1 MSSNKTV
8 IAVDGPSVVVPGAIE
23 AARQTGAKILLV
35 GNEATL
41 DGELN
46 RLSPSGVDLEIVHA
60 PEVAG
65 MDEKPSDIL
74 RRKKNASIQVACRL
88 VRDGAAQGVVS
99 AGHSGASVACGMF
112 IMGRI
117 PGVERPALASL
128 LPTEK
133 EPVVLLDVGATV
145 DCKPYNI
152 FQFGLMGDAF
162 ARDILNKE
170 SPRVGL
176 LSIGEEEGKGNSQV
190 KEAYELFKMAQNLNF
205 SGNIEGRDLFTGEM
219 DVAVCDGFVGNVAL
233 KLSEGLGLSLSRDI
247 NLDDLFK
254 PCYGAVILELL
265 DASAGEFLGSTT
277 VDYVI
282 NVNGENIVLFEDG
295 YFVDKAV
302 KRYRVPSIKNGM
314 NIILAKVPVGKRT
327 SLEACFLTGDFDVI
341 YNGCTSILAAP
352 SSKIPFGDITR
363 FGMPFYGGNIT
374 YKTQLDIDAECDI
387 RINAALYRGALI
399 KVLVDGSEAG
409 KIAFAPYELTVEKL
423 KPGKHTVE
431 YILYGNRVNTFG
443 SLHNCGKNSWVGPDH
458 WYSKGDEWSYEY
470 NLKPVGILKSPVIK
484 VIKR

>member
-8 IAVDGPSVVVPGAIE
+8 IAVDAMGGDLGPSVVVPGAIE
-23 AARQTGAKILLV
+23 AARQTGDKILLV

-233 KLSEGLGLSLSRDI
+233 KLSEGLGLSLSRV
-247 NLDDLFK
+247 LK
-254 PCYGAVILELL
+254 RELL
-265 DASAGEFLGSTT
+265 NSGFLPKLGSLLAKSAFRRFAKV
-277 VDYVI
+277 VDYAEY
-282 NVNGENIVLFEDG
+282 GGAPLLGLQNISIVCHGRSNAKAICNATRMATLFVE
-295 YFVDKAV
+295 KETN
-302 KRYRVPSIKNGM
+302 KRLMETICANEE
-314 NIILAKVPVGKRT
+314 L
-327 SLEACFLTGDFDVI
+327 
-341 YNGCTSILAAP
+341 
-352 SSKIPFGDITR
+352 TR
-363 FGMPFYGGNIT
+363 FGRS
-374 YKTQLDIDAECDI
+374 C
-387 RINAALYRGALI
+387 
-399 KVLVDGSEAG
+399 
-409 KIAFAPYELTVEKL
+409 
-423 KPGKHTVE
+423 
-431 YILYGNRVNTFG
+431 
-443 SLHNCGKNSWVGPDH
+443 
-458 WYSKGDEWSYEY
+458 
-470 NLKPVGILKSPVIK
+470 
-484 VIKR
+484 

>member
-8 IAVDGPSVVVPGAIE
+8 IAVDAMGGDLGPSVVVPGAIE

-205 SGNIEGRDLFTGEM
+205 SGNIEGRDLFTCEM

-233 KLSEGLGLSLSRDI
+233 KLSEGLGLSLSRV
-247 NLDDLFK
+247 LK
-254 PCYGAVILELL
+254 RELL
-265 DASAGEFLGSTT
+265 NSGFLPKLGSLLAKSAFRRFAKV
-277 VDYVI
+277 VDYAEY
-282 NVNGENIVLFEDG
+282 GGAPLLGLQNISIVCHGRSNAKAICNATRMATLFVE
-295 YFVDKAV
+295 KETN
-302 KRYRVPSIKNGM
+302 KRLMETICANEE
-314 NIILAKVPVGKRT
+314 L
-327 SLEACFLTGDFDVI
+327 
-341 YNGCTSILAAP
+341 
-352 SSKIPFGDITR
+352 TR
-363 FGMPFYGGNIT
+363 FGRS
-374 YKTQLDIDAECDI
+374 C
-387 RINAALYRGALI
+387 
-399 KVLVDGSEAG
+399 
-409 KIAFAPYELTVEKL
+409 
-423 KPGKHTVE
+423 
-431 YILYGNRVNTFG
+431 
-443 SLHNCGKNSWVGPDH
+443 
-458 WYSKGDEWSYEY
+458 
-470 NLKPVGILKSPVIK
+470 
-484 VIKR
+484 

>member
-8 IAVDGPSVVVPGAIE
+8 IAVDAMGGDLGPSVVIPGAIE
-23 AARQTGAKILLV
+23 AARQTGAKIILV
-35 GNEATL
+35 GNEAIL
-41 DGELN
+41 DGELTK
-46 RLSPSGVDLEIVHA
+46 LAPSGVDLEIVHA

-88 VRDGAAQGVVS
+88 VRDGAANGVVS

-112 IMGRI
+112 IMGR

-152 FQFGLMGDAF
+152 FQFGLMGNAF

-205 SGNIEGRDLFTGEM
+205 TGNIEGRDLFTGDV

-233 KLSEGLGLSLSRDI
+233 KLSEGLGMSLSRV
-247 NLDDLFK
+247 LK
-254 PCYGAVILELL
+254 RELL
-265 DASAGEFLGSTT
+265 SSGILPKLGSLLAKSAFRRFAKV
-277 VDYVI
+277 VDYAEYGGAPLLGLQGISIVCHGRSNAKAI
-282 NVNGENIVLFEDG
+282 CSATRMAVLFVE
-295 YFVDKAV
+295 KETN
-302 KRYRVPSIKNGM
+302 RRLM
-314 NIILAKVPVGKRT
+314 
-327 SLEACFLTGDFDVI
+327 EAICA
-341 YNGCTSILAAP
+341 N
-352 SSKIPFGDITR
+352 
-363 FGMPFYGGNIT
+363 
-374 YKTQLDIDAECDI
+374 E
-387 RINAALYRGALI
+387 
-399 KVLVDGSEAG
+399 
-409 KIAFAPYELTVEKL
+409 ELTR
-423 KPGKHTVE
+423 
-431 YILYGNRVNTFG
+431 YGR
-443 SLHNCGKNSWVGPDH
+443 SC
-458 WYSKGDEWSYEY
+458 
-470 NLKPVGILKSPVIK
+470 
-484 VIKR
+484 

>member
-8 IAVDGPSVVVPGAIE
+8 IAVDAMGGDLGPSVVVPGAIE

-233 KLSEGLGLSLSRDI
+233 KLSEGLGLSLSRV
-247 NLDDLFK
+247 LK
-254 PCYGAVILELL
+254 RELL
-265 DASAGEFLGSTT
+265 NSGFLPKLGSLLAKSAFRRFAKV
-277 VDYVI
+277 VDYAEY
-282 NVNGENIVLFEDG
+282 GGAPLLGLQNISIVCHGRSNAKAICNATRMATLFVE
-295 YFVDKAV
+295 KETN
-302 KRYRVPSIKNGM
+302 KRLMETICANEE
-314 NIILAKVPVGKRT
+314 L
-327 SLEACFLTGDFDVI
+327 
-341 YNGCTSILAAP
+341 
-352 SSKIPFGDITR
+352 TR
-363 FGMPFYGGNIT
+363 FCRSF
-374 YKTQLDIDAECDI
+374 
-387 RINAALYRGALI
+387 
-399 KVLVDGSEAG
+399 
-409 KIAFAPYELTVEKL
+409 
-423 KPGKHTVE
+423 
-431 YILYGNRVNTFG
+431 
-443 SLHNCGKNSWVGPDH
+443 
-458 WYSKGDEWSYEY
+458 
-470 NLKPVGILKSPVIK
+470 
-484 VIKR
+484 

>member
-8 IAVDGPSVVVPGAIE
+8 IAVDAMGGDLGPSVVVPGAIE

-117 PGVERPALASL
+117 TGVERPALASL

-233 KLSEGLGLSLSRDI
+233 KLSEGLGLSLSRV
-247 NLDDLFK
+247 LK
-254 PCYGAVILELL
+254 RELL
-265 DASAGEFLGSTT
+265 NSGFLPKLGSLLAKSAFRRFAKV
-277 VDYVI
+277 VDYAEY
-282 NVNGENIVLFEDG
+282 GGAPLLGLQNISIVCHGRSNAKAICNATRMATLFVE
-295 YFVDKAV
+295 KETN
-302 KRYRVPSIKNGM
+302 KRLMETICANEE
-314 NIILAKVPVGKRT
+314 L
-327 SLEACFLTGDFDVI
+327 
-341 YNGCTSILAAP
+341 
-352 SSKIPFGDITR
+352 TR
-363 FGMPFYGGNIT
+363 FGRS
-374 YKTQLDIDAECDI
+374 C
-387 RINAALYRGALI
+387 
-399 KVLVDGSEAG
+399 
-409 KIAFAPYELTVEKL
+409 
-423 KPGKHTVE
+423 
-431 YILYGNRVNTFG
+431 
-443 SLHNCGKNSWVGPDH
+443 
-458 WYSKGDEWSYEY
+458 
-470 NLKPVGILKSPVIK
+470 
-484 VIKR
+484 

>member
-8 IAVDGPSVVVPGAIE
+8 IAVDAMGGDLGPSVVVPGAIE

-46 RLSPSGVDLEIVHA
+46 RLSPSGVDLEIDHA

-233 KLSEGLGLSLSRDI
+233 KLSEGLGLSLSRV
-247 NLDDLFK
+247 LK
-254 PCYGAVILELL
+254 RELL
-265 DASAGEFLGSTT
+265 NSGFLPKLGSLLAKSAFRRFAKV
-277 VDYVI
+277 VDYAEY
-282 NVNGENIVLFEDG
+282 GGAPLLGLQNISIVCHGRSNAKAICNATRMATLFVE
-295 YFVDKAV
+295 KETN
-302 KRYRVPSIKNGM
+302 KRLMETICANEE
-314 NIILAKVPVGKRT
+314 L
-327 SLEACFLTGDFDVI
+327 
-341 YNGCTSILAAP
+341 
-352 SSKIPFGDITR
+352 TR
-363 FGMPFYGGNIT
+363 FGRS
-374 YKTQLDIDAECDI
+374 C
-387 RINAALYRGALI
+387 
-399 KVLVDGSEAG
+399 
-409 KIAFAPYELTVEKL
+409 
-423 KPGKHTVE
+423 
-431 YILYGNRVNTFG
+431 
-443 SLHNCGKNSWVGPDH
+443 
-458 WYSKGDEWSYEY
+458 
-470 NLKPVGILKSPVIK
+470 
-484 VIKR
+484 

>member
-8 IAVDGPSVVVPGAIE
+8 IAVDAMGGDLGPSVVVPGAIE
-23 AARQTGAKILLV
+23 AARQTGAKVLLV

-233 KLSEGLGLSLSRDI
+233 KLSEGLGLSLSRV
-247 NLDDLFK
+247 LK
-254 PCYGAVILELL
+254 RELL
-265 DASAGEFLGSTT
+265 NSGFLPKLGSLLAKSAFRRFAKV
-277 VDYVI
+277 VDYA
-282 NVNGENIVLFEDG
+282 E
-295 YFVDKAV
+295 
-302 KRYRVPSIKNGM
+302 
-314 NIILAKVPVGKRT
+314 
-327 SLEACFLTGDFDVI
+327 
-341 YNGCTSILAAP
+341 
-352 SSKIPFGDITR
+352 
-363 FGMPFYGGNIT
+363 YGGAPLLGLQNIS
-374 YKTQLDIDAECDI
+374 IVCHG
-387 RINAALYRGALI
+387 RSNAKAICNATRM
-399 KVLVDGSEAG
+399 
-409 KIAFAPYELTVEKL
+409 APLFVEKEPNKRLMETICANEELT
-423 KPGKHTVE
+423 
-431 YILYGNRVNTFG
+431 R
-443 SLHNCGKNSWVGPDH
+443 CGRSC
-458 WYSKGDEWSYEY
+458 
-470 NLKPVGILKSPVIK
+470 
-484 VIKR
+484 

>member
-8 IAVDGPSVVVPGAIE
+8 IAVDAMGGDLGPSVVVPGAIE

-128 LPTEK
+128 LPTER

-233 KLSEGLGLSLSRDI
+233 KLSEGLGLSLSRV
-247 NLDDLFK
+247 LK
-254 PCYGAVILELL
+254 RELL
-265 DASAGEFLGSTT
+265 NSGFLPKLGSLLAKSAFRRFAKV
-277 VDYVI
+277 VDYAEY
-282 NVNGENIVLFEDG
+282 GGAPLLGLQNISIVCHGRSNAKAICNATRMATLFVE
-295 YFVDKAV
+295 KETN
-302 KRYRVPSIKNGM
+302 KRLMETICANEE
-314 NIILAKVPVGKRT
+314 L
-327 SLEACFLTGDFDVI
+327 
-341 YNGCTSILAAP
+341 
-352 SSKIPFGDITR
+352 TR
-363 FGMPFYGGNIT
+363 FGRS
-374 YKTQLDIDAECDI
+374 C
-387 RINAALYRGALI
+387 
-399 KVLVDGSEAG
+399 
-409 KIAFAPYELTVEKL
+409 
-423 KPGKHTVE
+423 
-431 YILYGNRVNTFG
+431 
-443 SLHNCGKNSWVGPDH
+443 
-458 WYSKGDEWSYEY
+458 
-470 NLKPVGILKSPVIK
+470 
-484 VIKR
+484 

>member
-8 IAVDGPSVVVPGAIE
+8 IAVDAMGGDLGPSVVVPGAIE

-46 RLSPSGVDLEIVHA
+46 RLSPSGVDLKIVHA

-233 KLSEGLGLSLSRDI
+233 KLSEGLGLSLSRV
-247 NLDDLFK
+247 LK
-254 PCYGAVILELL
+254 RELL
-265 DASAGEFLGSTT
+265 NSGFLPKLGSLLAKSAFRRFAKV
-277 VDYVI
+277 VDYAEY
-282 NVNGENIVLFEDG
+282 GGAPLLGLQNISIVCHGRSNAKAICNATRMATLFVE
-295 YFVDKAV
+295 KETN
-302 KRYRVPSIKNGM
+302 KRLMETICANEE
-314 NIILAKVPVGKRT
+314 L
-327 SLEACFLTGDFDVI
+327 
-341 YNGCTSILAAP
+341 
-352 SSKIPFGDITR
+352 TR
-363 FGMPFYGGNIT
+363 FGRS
-374 YKTQLDIDAECDI
+374 C
-387 RINAALYRGALI
+387 
-399 KVLVDGSEAG
+399 
-409 KIAFAPYELTVEKL
+409 
-423 KPGKHTVE
+423 
-431 YILYGNRVNTFG
+431 
-443 SLHNCGKNSWVGPDH
+443 
-458 WYSKGDEWSYEY
+458 
-470 NLKPVGILKSPVIK
+470 
-484 VIKR
+484 

>member
-8 IAVDGPSVVVPGAIE
+8 IAVDAMGGDLGPSVVVPGAIE

-152 FQFGLMGDAF
+152 YQFGLMGDAF

-233 KLSEGLGLSLSRDI
+233 KLSEGLGLSLSRV
-247 NLDDLFK
+247 LK
-254 PCYGAVILELL
+254 RELL
-265 DASAGEFLGSTT
+265 NSGFLPKLGSLLAKSAFRRFAKV
-277 VDYVI
+277 VDYAEY
-282 NVNGENIVLFEDG
+282 GGAPLLGLQNISIVCHGRSNAKAICNATRMATLFVE
-295 YFVDKAV
+295 KETN
-302 KRYRVPSIKNGM
+302 KRLMETICANEE
-314 NIILAKVPVGKRT
+314 L
-327 SLEACFLTGDFDVI
+327 
-341 YNGCTSILAAP
+341 
-352 SSKIPFGDITR
+352 TR
-363 FGMPFYGGNIT
+363 FGRS
-374 YKTQLDIDAECDI
+374 C
-387 RINAALYRGALI
+387 
-399 KVLVDGSEAG
+399 
-409 KIAFAPYELTVEKL
+409 
-423 KPGKHTVE
+423 
-431 YILYGNRVNTFG
+431 
-443 SLHNCGKNSWVGPDH
+443 
-458 WYSKGDEWSYEY
+458 
-470 NLKPVGILKSPVIK
+470 
-484 VIKR
+484 

>member
-8 IAVDGPSVVVPGAIE
+8 IAVDAMGGDLGPSVVVPGAIE

-88 VRDGAAQGVVS
+88 VRDGAALGVVS

-233 KLSEGLGLSLSRDI
+233 KLSEGLGLSLSRV
-247 NLDDLFK
+247 LK
-254 PCYGAVILELL
+254 RELL
-265 DASAGEFLGSTT
+265 NSGFLPKLGSLLAKSAFRRFAKV
-277 VDYVI
+277 VDYAEY
-282 NVNGENIVLFEDG
+282 GGAPLLGLQNISIVCHGRSNAKAICNATRMATLFVE
-295 YFVDKAV
+295 KETN
-302 KRYRVPSIKNGM
+302 KRLMETICANEE
-314 NIILAKVPVGKRT
+314 L
-327 SLEACFLTGDFDVI
+327 
-341 YNGCTSILAAP
+341 
-352 SSKIPFGDITR
+352 TR
-363 FGMPFYGGNIT
+363 FGRS
-374 YKTQLDIDAECDI
+374 C
-387 RINAALYRGALI
+387 
-399 KVLVDGSEAG
+399 
-409 KIAFAPYELTVEKL
+409 
-423 KPGKHTVE
+423 
-431 YILYGNRVNTFG
+431 
-443 SLHNCGKNSWVGPDH
+443 
-458 WYSKGDEWSYEY
+458 
-470 NLKPVGILKSPVIK
+470 
-484 VIKR
+484 

>member
-8 IAVDGPSVVVPGAIE
+8 IAVDAMGGDLGPSVVVPGAIE

-46 RLSPSGVDLEIVHA
+46 RLSPSGLDLEIVHA

-170 SPRVGL
+170 APRVGL

-205 SGNIEGRDLFTGEM
+205 SGNIEGRDLFTGDV

-233 KLSEGLGLSLSRDI
+233 KLSEGLGLSLSRV
-247 NLDDLFK
+247 LK
-254 PCYGAVILELL
+254 RELL
-265 DASAGEFLGSTT
+265 SSGFLPKLGSLLAKSAFRRFAKV
-277 VDYVI
+277 VDYAEY
-282 NVNGENIVLFEDG
+282 GGAPLLGLQNISIVCHGRSNAKAICNATRMATLFVE
-295 YFVDKAV
+295 KETN
-302 KRYRVPSIKNGM
+302 KRLMETICANEE
-314 NIILAKVPVGKRT
+314 L
-327 SLEACFLTGDFDVI
+327 
-341 YNGCTSILAAP
+341 
-352 SSKIPFGDITR
+352 TR
-363 FGMPFYGGNIT
+363 FGRS
-374 YKTQLDIDAECDI
+374 C
-387 RINAALYRGALI
+387 
-399 KVLVDGSEAG
+399 
-409 KIAFAPYELTVEKL
+409 
-423 KPGKHTVE
+423 
-431 YILYGNRVNTFG
+431 
-443 SLHNCGKNSWVGPDH
+443 
-458 WYSKGDEWSYEY
+458 
-470 NLKPVGILKSPVIK
+470 
-484 VIKR
+484 

>member
-8 IAVDGPSVVVPGAIE
+8 IAVDAMGGDLGPSVVVPGAIE

-233 KLSEGLGLSLSRDI
+233 KLSEGLGLSLSRV
-247 NLDDLFK
+247 LK
-254 PCYGAVILELL
+254 RELL
-265 DASAGEFLGSTT
+265 NSGFLPKAGQPAGQ
-277 VDYVI
+277 V
-282 NVNGENIVLFEDG
+282 
-295 YFVDKAV
+295 
-302 KRYRVPSIKNGM
+302 RVQTLRQS
-314 NIILAKVPVGKRT
+314 
-327 SLEACFLTGDFDVI
+327 
-341 YNGCTSILAAP
+341 
-352 SSKIPFGDITR
+352 
-363 FGMPFYGGNIT
+363 GG
-374 YKTQLDIDAECDI
+374 LRRI
-387 RINAALYRGALI
+387 RR
-399 KVLVDGSEAG
+399 
-409 KIAFAPYELTVEKL
+409 
-423 KPGKHTVE
+423 
-431 YILYGNRVNTFG
+431 
-443 SLHNCGKNSWVGPDH
+443 
-458 WYSKGDEWSYEY
+458 
-470 NLKPVGILKSPVIK
+470 SPVARPSEHLHRLPRPFQCQGHLQRYPHGDP
-484 VIKR
+484 VRRERDQQAPDGNHLRQ

>member
-8 IAVDGPSVVVPGAIE
+8 IAVDAMGGDLGPSVVVPGAIE

-205 SGNIEGRDLFTGEM
+205 SGNIAGRDLFTGEM

-233 KLSEGLGLSLSRDI
+233 KLSEGLGLSLSRV
-247 NLDDLFK
+247 LK
-254 PCYGAVILELL
+254 RELL
-265 DASAGEFLGSTT
+265 NSGFLPKLGSLLAKSAFRRFAKV
-277 VDYVI
+277 VDYAEY
-282 NVNGENIVLFEDG
+282 GGAPLLGLQNISIVCHGRSNAKAICNATRMATLFVE
-295 YFVDKAV
+295 KETN
-302 KRYRVPSIKNGM
+302 KRLMETICANEE
-314 NIILAKVPVGKRT
+314 L
-327 SLEACFLTGDFDVI
+327 
-341 YNGCTSILAAP
+341 
-352 SSKIPFGDITR
+352 TR
-363 FGMPFYGGNIT
+363 FGRS
-374 YKTQLDIDAECDI
+374 C
-387 RINAALYRGALI
+387 
-399 KVLVDGSEAG
+399 
-409 KIAFAPYELTVEKL
+409 
-423 KPGKHTVE
+423 
-431 YILYGNRVNTFG
+431 
-443 SLHNCGKNSWVGPDH
+443 
-458 WYSKGDEWSYEY
+458 
-470 NLKPVGILKSPVIK
+470 
-484 VIKR
+484 

>member
-8 IAVDGPSVVVPGAIE
+8 IAVDAMGGDLGPSVVVPGAIE

-133 EPVVLLDVGATV
+133 EPVVLLDVGAPV

-152 FQFGLMGDAF
+152 FEFGLMGDAF

-233 KLSEGLGLSLSRDI
+233 KLSEGLGLSLSRV
-247 NLDDLFK
+247 LK
-254 PCYGAVILELL
+254 RELL
-265 DASAGEFLGSTT
+265 NSGFLPKLGSLLAKSAFRRFAKV
-277 VDYVI
+277 VDYAEY
-282 NVNGENIVLFEDG
+282 GGAPLLGLQNISIVCHGRSNAKAICNATRMATLFVE
-295 YFVDKAV
+295 KETN
-302 KRYRVPSIKNGM
+302 KRLMETICANEE
-314 NIILAKVPVGKRT
+314 L
-327 SLEACFLTGDFDVI
+327 
-341 YNGCTSILAAP
+341 
-352 SSKIPFGDITR
+352 TR
-363 FGMPFYGGNIT
+363 FGRS
-374 YKTQLDIDAECDI
+374 C
-387 RINAALYRGALI
+387 
-399 KVLVDGSEAG
+399 
-409 KIAFAPYELTVEKL
+409 
-423 KPGKHTVE
+423 
-431 YILYGNRVNTFG
+431 
-443 SLHNCGKNSWVGPDH
+443 
-458 WYSKGDEWSYEY
+458 
-470 NLKPVGILKSPVIK
+470 
-484 VIKR
+484 

>member
-8 IAVDGPSVVVPGAIE
+8 IAVDAMGGDLGPSVVVPGAIE

-233 KLSEGLGLSLSRDI
+233 KLSEGLGLSLSRVLKREPL
-247 NLDDLFK
+247 NSGFLPK
-254 PCYGAVILELL
+254 
-265 DASAGEFLGSTT
+265 LGSLLAKSAFRRFAKV
-277 VDYVI
+277 VDYAEY
-282 NVNGENIVLFEDG
+282 GGAPLLGLQNISIVCHGRSNAKAICNATRMATLFVE
-295 YFVDKAV
+295 KETN
-302 KRYRVPSIKNGM
+302 KRLMETICANEE
-314 NIILAKVPVGKRT
+314 L
-327 SLEACFLTGDFDVI
+327 
-341 YNGCTSILAAP
+341 
-352 SSKIPFGDITR
+352 TR
-363 FGMPFYGGNIT
+363 FGRS
-374 YKTQLDIDAECDI
+374 C
-387 RINAALYRGALI
+387 
-399 KVLVDGSEAG
+399 
-409 KIAFAPYELTVEKL
+409 
-423 KPGKHTVE
+423 
-431 YILYGNRVNTFG
+431 
-443 SLHNCGKNSWVGPDH
+443 
-458 WYSKGDEWSYEY
+458 
-470 NLKPVGILKSPVIK
+470 
-484 VIKR
+484 

>member
-8 IAVDGPSVVVPGAIE
+8 IAVDAMGGDLGPSVVVPGAIE

-112 IMGRI
+112 IMDRI

-233 KLSEGLGLSLSRDI
+233 KLSEGLGLSLSRV
-247 NLDDLFK
+247 LK
-254 PCYGAVILELL
+254 RELL
-265 DASAGEFLGSTT
+265 NSGFLPKLGSLLAKSAFRRFAKV
-277 VDYVI
+277 VDYAEY
-282 NVNGENIVLFEDG
+282 GGAPLLGLQNISIVCHGRSNAKAICNATRMATLFVE
-295 YFVDKAV
+295 KETN
-302 KRYRVPSIKNGM
+302 KRLMETICANEE
-314 NIILAKVPVGKRT
+314 L
-327 SLEACFLTGDFDVI
+327 
-341 YNGCTSILAAP
+341 
-352 SSKIPFGDITR
+352 TR
-363 FGMPFYGGNIT
+363 FGRS
-374 YKTQLDIDAECDI
+374 C
-387 RINAALYRGALI
+387 
-399 KVLVDGSEAG
+399 
-409 KIAFAPYELTVEKL
+409 
-423 KPGKHTVE
+423 
-431 YILYGNRVNTFG
+431 
-443 SLHNCGKNSWVGPDH
+443 
-458 WYSKGDEWSYEY
+458 
-470 NLKPVGILKSPVIK
+470 
-484 VIKR
+484 

>member
-8 IAVDGPSVVVPGAIE
+8 IDAMGGDLGPSVVIPGAIE
-23 AARQTGAKILLV
+23 AARQTGAKIILV
-35 GNEATL
+35 GNEAIL
-41 DGELN
+41 DGELTK
-46 RLSPSGVDLEIVHA
+46 LAPSGVDLEIVHA

-88 VRDGAAQGVVS
+88 VRDGAANGVVS

-152 FQFGLMGDAF
+152 FQFGLMGNAF

-205 SGNIEGRDLFTGEM
+205 TGNIEGRDLFTGDV

-233 KLSEGLGLSLSRDI
+233 KLSEGLGMSLSRV
-247 NLDDLFK
+247 LK
-254 PCYGAVILELL
+254 RELL
-265 DASAGEFLGSTT
+265 SSGILPKLGSLLAKSAFRRFAKV
-277 VDYVI
+277 VDYAEYGGAPLLGLQGISIVCHGRSNAKAI
-282 NVNGENIVLFEDG
+282 CSATRMAVLFVE
-295 YFVDKAV
+295 KETN
-302 KRYRVPSIKNGM
+302 RRLM
-314 NIILAKVPVGKRT
+314 
-327 SLEACFLTGDFDVI
+327 EAICA
-341 YNGCTSILAAP
+341 N
-352 SSKIPFGDITR
+352 
-363 FGMPFYGGNIT
+363 
-374 YKTQLDIDAECDI
+374 E
-387 RINAALYRGALI
+387 
-399 KVLVDGSEAG
+399 
-409 KIAFAPYELTVEKL
+409 ELTR
-423 KPGKHTVE
+423 
-431 YILYGNRVNTFG
+431 YGR
-443 SLHNCGKNSWVGPDH
+443 SC
-458 WYSKGDEWSYEY
+458 
-470 NLKPVGILKSPVIK
+470 
-484 VIKR
+484 

>member
-8 IAVDGPSVVVPGAIE
+8 IAVDAMGGDLGPSVVVPGAIE

-65 MDEKPSDIL
+65 MDEKPSDLL
-74 RRKKNASIQVACRL
+74 RRKRNASIQVACRL

-233 KLSEGLGLSLSRDI
+233 KLSEGLGLSLSRV
-247 NLDDLFK
+247 LK
-254 PCYGAVILELL
+254 RELL
-265 DASAGEFLGSTT
+265 NSGFLPKLGSLLAKSAFRRFAKV
-277 VDYVI
+277 VDYAEY
-282 NVNGENIVLFEDG
+282 GGAPLLGLQNISIVCHGRSNAKAICNATRMATLFVE
-295 YFVDKAV
+295 KETN
-302 KRYRVPSIKNGM
+302 KRLMETICANEE
-314 NIILAKVPVGKRT
+314 L
-327 SLEACFLTGDFDVI
+327 
-341 YNGCTSILAAP
+341 
-352 SSKIPFGDITR
+352 TR
-363 FGMPFYGGNIT
+363 FGRS
-374 YKTQLDIDAECDI
+374 C
-387 RINAALYRGALI
+387 
-399 KVLVDGSEAG
+399 
-409 KIAFAPYELTVEKL
+409 
-423 KPGKHTVE
+423 
-431 YILYGNRVNTFG
+431 
-443 SLHNCGKNSWVGPDH
+443 
-458 WYSKGDEWSYEY
+458 
-470 NLKPVGILKSPVIK
+470 
-484 VIKR
+484 

>member
-1 MSSNKTV
+1 M
-8 IAVDGPSVVVPGAIE
+8 VVPGAIE

-233 KLSEGLGLSLSRDI
+233 KLSEGLGLSLSRV
-247 NLDDLFK
+247 LK
-254 PCYGAVILELL
+254 RELL
-265 DASAGEFLGSTT
+265 NSGFLPKLGSLLAKSAFRRFAKV
-277 VDYVI
+277 VDYAEY
-282 NVNGENIVLFEDG
+282 GGAPLLGLQNISIVCHGRSNAKAICNATRMATLFVE
-295 YFVDKAV
+295 KETN
-302 KRYRVPSIKNGM
+302 KRLRETIC
-314 NIILAKVPVGKRT
+314 AKEE
-327 SLEACFLTGDFDVI
+327 L
-341 YNGCTSILAAP
+341 
-352 SSKIPFGDITR
+352 TR
-363 FGMPFYGGNIT
+363 FGRS
-374 YKTQLDIDAECDI
+374 C
-387 RINAALYRGALI
+387 
-399 KVLVDGSEAG
+399 
-409 KIAFAPYELTVEKL
+409 
-423 KPGKHTVE
+423 
-431 YILYGNRVNTFG
+431 
-443 SLHNCGKNSWVGPDH
+443 
-458 WYSKGDEWSYEY
+458 
-470 NLKPVGILKSPVIK
+470 
-484 VIKR
+484 